1 MVKISVTN
9 IKKVEAAFKKYGDEA
24 VKELAEV
31 TKIKAHEIEN
41 RAKSLAP
48 VDDGTLRQNIR
59 AEKQESLLEWRVT
72 SYMPYSAF
80 QEFGTGGLV
89 NIPEGWESMASRF
102 KGKGIKQINMS
113 PQPFMYPA
121 FVFGRATYE
130 KDIEDSL
137 KHLNNKFNN
146 G

>member
-1 MVKISVTN
+1 MVKISVTGVN
-9 IKKVEAAFKKYGDEA
+9 ELKAAFKKYGNDA
-24 VKELAEV
+24 VKEFASITEF
-31 TKIKAHEIEN
+31 KAREIEQK
-41 RAKSLAP
+41 AKSLAP
-48 VDDGTLRQNIR
+48 YDNGTLRQNIR
-59 AEKQESLLEWRVT
+59 AEKQSELDWKVT

-89 NIPEGWESMASRF
+89 NIPDGWKSMAAQF
-102 KGKGIKQINMS
+102 KGRGIKQINIK

-121 FVFGRATYE
+121 FVFGRKTYK

-137 KHLNNKFNN
+137 KRLNNKFN